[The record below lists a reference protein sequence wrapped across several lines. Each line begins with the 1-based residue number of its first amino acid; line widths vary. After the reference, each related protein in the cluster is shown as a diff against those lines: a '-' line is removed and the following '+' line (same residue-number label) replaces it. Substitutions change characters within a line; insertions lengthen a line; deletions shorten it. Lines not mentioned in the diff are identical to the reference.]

1 MVLFRPP
8 LSGQRSGL
16 RVLPADEGAGH
27 GEVSGPQARWN
38 VRIRLPWFNTLGIAL
53 GLAMDAL
60 AVSIAAGLTLPRV
73 THRHVFRLAFHFGLF
88 QFLMPVIGWLAG
100 RTIAVHLNDYDHWIV
115 FGMLGFIGGK
125 MLWEAWKHDEADER
139 EDPTRGWKLVMLSIA
154 TSLDALAVGLSL
166 ALLQVSIWGPSVV
179 IGLVAGLLTMLG
191 IRFGSQIGGRFGR
204 WAETA
209 GGLVLIGI
217 GVRVLALHLLG

>member
-1 MVLFRPP
+1 MNL
-8 LSGQRSGL
+8 
-16 RVLPADEGAGH
+16 
-27 GEVSGPQARWN
+27 
-38 VRIRLPWFNTLGIAL
+38 LGIAL

-100 RTIAVHLNDYDHWIV
+100 RTVAACIGSYDHWIV

-125 MLWEAWKHDEADER
+125 MVWDAWKHDQVEQR
-139 EDPTRGWKLVMLSIA
+139 EDPTRGWKLVMLSVA

-166 ALLQVSIWGPSVV
+166 AFLRVSIWGPSIV
-179 IGLVAGLLTMLG
+179 IGLVAGVLTMLG
-191 IRFGSQIGGRFGR
+191 IRFGSQIGARFGR
-204 WAETA
+204 WAEVG

-217 GVRVLALHLLG
+217 GVRVLALHCLA